1 MSFGND
7 GPSLSQ
13 VKKPG
18 DVEFLRLFFQSKS
31 EEVRPKKCFL
41 SDKVWKFIS
50 CFATYVLEVDAG
62 LLHKLATK
70 GTFRSKKHF
79 WNDYFKEKE
88 EVQLINLKIS
98 DRS

>member
-1 MSFGND
+1 M
-7 GPSLSQ
+7 
-13 VKKPG
+13 KKPG

-50 CFATYVLEVDAG
+50 CFATYVLEVGAG

-79 WNDYFKEKE
+79 WDGYFKEKE